1 MVWRRRGDSSKTRED
16 GELVGV
22 GAGDEESRVE
32 GDAGRRLARRGR
44 DRQQPY
50 GAFEGRMEAQQRIW
64 RRSRRDGWHLEPQS
78 PYASPDFFDGLHA
91 HIDRPCVLARHQAAL
106 AGDGWRAESNVL
118 GDTMCEP
125 PPGRGHVQS
134 SRGAQRR
141 TACSRRCHS
150 SGSGPPSSGPIA
162 ATLPSG
168 TTQTDSSSGTGASKT
183 YCISCS
189 SVQ

>member
-1 MVWRRRGDSSKTRED
+1 MVWRRGGDSSKTRED

-91 HIDRPCVLARHQAAL
+91 HIDRPLRARAAPSCPGRRHLARREQRARRHHVRASSWAGPRPIQSRGTAKNCVLPQVPLIGIRPTFLRSDCRYFTFRDHA
-106 AGDGWRAESNVL
+106 N
-118 GDTMCEP
+118 
-125 PPGRGHVQS
+125 
-134 SRGAQRR
+134 
-141 TACSRRCHS
+141 
-150 SGSGPPSSGPIA
+150 
-162 ATLPSG
+162 
-168 TTQTDSSSGTGASKT
+168 
-183 YCISCS
+183 
-189 SVQ
+189 